1 MKCKI
6 GFTEFHK
13 KAKWIMEDIK
23 ENKFQYSELAMYHV
37 HMEASRAS
45 RRLVFKRPELV
56 EVKSRLEAKYPL
68 IHHSMIPPFMVSLL
82 PKTLLDF
89 INTYDYSRD
98 MIKVEWFYS
107 GLYHYEANNPYRQ
120 QIHFHRNSDRTVYSK
135 AVDTCGFSE
144 YNKPFK
150 MWTESV
156 DHPLMVVSYMG
167 LAYRK
172 DVGMITMQTMKIM
185 TMVLD
190 YQHMISITCL
200 Q

>member
-6 GFTEFHK
+6 GGSEFYK

-23 ENKFQYSELAMYHV
+23 DNKFQYSELAMYHI

-56 EVKSRLEAKYPL
+56 EVKSRVEGKYPL
-68 IHHSMIPPFMVSLL
+68 IHHSHIPPFIIPSL
-82 PKTLLDF
+82 PKVLLDF
-89 INTYDYSRD
+89 INTYDYSRV
-98 MIKVEWFYS
+98 MIKVEWFYG

-135 AVDTCGFSE
+135 AVDTCGFNE
-144 YNKPFK
+144 YDRPFK
-150 MWTESV
+150 MWIESV
-156 DHPLMVVSYMG
+156 DYPLTVISYTG

-172 DVGMITMQTMKIM
+172 DVSMVTIQTMKIM

-190 YQHMISITCL
+190 YQHMVSVIVLI
-200 Q
+200 